1 MKMFKDG
8 GIDMNDKIIGIIGG
22 MGPEAT
28 MDFYMKIIKAT
39 RVKTDQD
46 HFRVV
51 IDSNSKIPDRTKA
64 ILNDGE
70 SPVPALVETAKN
82 LEKIGAE
89 VGCISCITAHY
100 FIDEIAKSVN
110 YPILNAIEEVRTF
123 IQSEFKSA
131 KKIGVLATTGTIQ
144 TGLFDKYLE
153 GYEVIYPNKISQQ
166 ESVMEAIYGEIG
178 IKSGVTKGR
187 PIELLMSAG
196 NELIAQGAEVLVAGC
211 TELSIVLDEHSFSK
225 PLIDPM
231 VVLADVVVG
240 NI

>member
-1 MKMFKDG
+1 MEMFEYG
-8 GIDMNDKIIGIIGG
+8 GISMNDKIIGIIGG

-39 RVKTDQD
+39 KVKKDQD

-64 ILNDGE
+64 ILDNGD

-89 VGCISCITAHY
+89 VGCIPCITAHY
-100 FIDEIAKSVN
+100 FVEEVAKSVN
-110 YPILNAIEEVRTF
+110 YPILNALEEVCYF
-123 IQSEFKSA
+123 VQKEFKSA

-153 GYEVIYPNKISQQ
+153 GYELVYPSEISQQ
-166 ESVMEAIYGEIG
+166 ENVMEAIYGEEG
-178 IKSGVTKGR
+178 IKSGVVEGL
-187 PIELLMSAG
+187 PLDLLMKAG

-211 TELSIVLDEHSFSK
+211 TELSIVLNENSFSK

-231 VVLADVVVG
+231 VVLADSVVG

>member
-1 MKMFKDG
+1 MFEYG
-8 GIDMNDKIIGIIGG
+8 GISMNDKIIGIIGG

-39 RVKTDQD
+39 KVKKDQD

-64 ILNDGE
+64 ILDNGD

-89 VGCISCITAHY
+89 VGCIPCITAHY
-100 FIDEIAKSVN
+100 FVEEVAKSVN
-110 YPILNAIEEVRTF
+110 YPILNALEEVCYF
-123 IQSEFKSA
+123 VQKEFKFA

-153 GYEVIYPNKISQQ
+153 GYELVYPSEISQQ
-166 ESVMEAIYGEIG
+166 ENVMEAIYGEEG
-178 IKSGVTKGR
+178 IKSGVVEGL
-187 PIELLMSAG
+187 PLDLLMKAG

-211 TELSIVLDEHSFSK
+211 TELSIVLNENSFSK

-231 VVLADVVVG
+231 VVLADSVVG